1 MWNWQKT
8 YFLHVVLLNCEKHTS
23 ADTEHRCRKLCLIS
37 SSIAEF
43 KMCLQYEHQNKIMWR
58 YCDKLSAG
66 AELYPAYLAWRR
78 QLYPGNIY
86 VMLAS
91 AVNRISYCNLEM
103 IYFTLKLNC
112 DVIFVCTIH
121 FHFNSIMNVKFTLE
135 FIYLIH
141 FTYQQCSEGHFLKG
155 KDILL
160 STLYESYLKVICEV
174 TLNIFTRLYHCVV
187 VWRKILDLQSC
198 LQSWFIFCRH
208 DKTKESLH
216 FINEL
221 LFISFLVW
229 QV

>member
-1 MWNWQKT
+1 MPPIWASKQDYVTLLWQIVSRGWA
-8 YFLHVVLLNCEKHTS
+8 LPC
-23 ADTEHRCRKLCLIS
+23 IP
-37 SSIAEF
+37 
-43 KMCLQYEHQNKIMWR
+43 
-58 YCDKLSAG
+58 G
-66 AELYPAYLAWRR
+66 LAAAALPR
-78 QLYPGNIY
+78 NIY

-121 FHFNSIMNVKFTLE
+121 LHFNSIMNVKFTLE

-208 DKTKESLH
+208 DKTKESTPHERVIIHL
-216 FINEL
+216 FSCVASVMTKCTGGRGCL
-221 LFISFLVW
+221 LVHPGLTCYKWHDNMTSD
-229 QV
+229 